1 MPLCLCYCWVK
12 SRTMSSCV
20 FHRRRILREW
30 VSTRDHAPS
39 RLKETVVEPNFVSTE
54 TFFMKH
60 PPTTACT
67 PCRIY
72 TKGTEKPPW
81 ATHGCLG
88 KGHRNK
94 ITLQPQLPAE
104 ARPKRGWPVRLNG
117 TGFSC
122 VHPECRDYI
131 KIYPSKQA
139 AQQHA
144 KKHYAPEYRCSDC
157 EGEWY
162 TKGEYNYHFR
172 IPCSHCGEL
181 VKKGSQS
188 SHEKNCLKKK

>member
-1 MPLCLCYCWVK
+1 
-12 SRTMSSCV
+12 MSSSV
-20 FHRRRILREW
+20 FHRKKMLKMWNSSKVGVDI
-30 VSTRDHAPS
+30 PS
-39 RLKETVVEPNFVSTE
+39 CGQDSIKVPKVVSTE
-54 TFFMKH
+54 N
-60 PPTTACT
+60 ACK

-72 TKGTEKPPW
+72 TKKNEKPSW
-81 ATHGCLG
+81 AIHGCPGKFSG
-88 KGHRNK
+88 KGHKNK

-104 ARPKRGWPVRLNG
+104 ERPKRGWPVRLNE

-122 VHPECRDYI
+122 VHPECQDYN

-144 KKHYAPEYRCSDC
+144 KKHYPAEYKCSEC
-157 EGEWY
+157 NGEWY
-162 TKGEYNYHFR
+162 TKGEYNYHFW

-188 SHEKNCLKKK
+188 AHEKNCSKKK